1 MRMMNGKKIFAVA
14 VCAFLLAACGKSKP
28 TQSVTEKPAEEA
40 VGSRPEEAA
49 VQETEPTATP
59 SPEATPTPTPDP
71 VYVRPSFANVA
82 VGENAYVDERGSFI
96 TVENSLVV
104 LLPTDENGGYVWN
117 CLENGGDENFSY
129 TERDADHV
137 PYTYTSGKYGG
148 IKTPKSEVRAAE
160 SRSEDSIAAESI
172 PTGVPEPEQEES
184 VYEQPEEYVIE
195 EYVVT
200 EYDDGYEEYP
210 EEYVDEYPEEYPEEY
225 TEEVYWD
232 ENGEP
237 YEPVSVKIPALS
249 GTGEISRGIQPMSA
263 SPALSGTGGIS
274 RGIQPMSASVGSTAD
289 QGDYTYV
296 YAPGRKEFTFTASSA
311 GTSIYCLEYTQNH
324 TSLDSGFILYAHADE
339 NLQVT
344 FDLVWYSFS
353 DCVAAPDG
361 VPEAEATV
369 TAEQAAERAASA
381 AETFDSCVR
390 TNNMIGAAAEMV
402 EGAYWEAYVMD
413 SSIAGISGN
422 GGSFYHENY
431 ADYAWDVFTIEPV
444 SPGRTS
450 AYFVYRTGDDTP
462 MPRIQVADIQVAE
475 DMTVT
480 IHVRRFDMGVEF
492 D

>member
-82 VGENAYVDERGSFI
+82 VGENAYADERGSFI

-263 SPALSGTGGIS
+263 S
-274 RGIQPMSASVGSTAD
+274 VGSTAD

-339 NLQVT
+339 DLQVT

-353 DCVAAPDG
+353 ECVAAPDG

-390 TNNMIGAAAEMV
+390 NNNMIGAAAEMV

-475 DMTVT
+475 DRTVT

>member
-1 MRMMNGKKIFAVA
+1 MRMMYGKKIFAVA

-82 VGENAYVDERGSFI
+82 VGENAYADERGSFI

-249 GTGEISRGIQPMSA
+249 GTG
-263 SPALSGTGGIS
+263 GIS

-339 NLQVT
+339 DLQVT

-353 DCVAAPDG
+353 ECVAAPDG

>member
-1 MRMMNGKKIFAVA
+1 MRMMYGKKIFAVA
-14 VCAFLLAACGKSKP
+14 VCAFILAACGKSKP

-82 VGENAYVDERGSFI
+82 VGENAYADERGSFI

-104 LLPTDENGGYVWN
+104 LLPTDENGGYVWD

-160 SRSEDSIAAESI
+160 SRSEDSIATESI

-210 EEYVDEYPEEYPEEY
+210 EEYVDEYPEEY

-249 GTGEISRGIQPMSA
+249 GTG
-263 SPALSGTGGIS
+263 GIS
-274 RGIQPMSASVGSTAD
+274 RGIQPMSASVGSTANQD
-289 QGDYTYV
+289 DYTYV

-339 NLQVT
+339 DLQVT

-353 DCVAAPDG
+353 ECVAAPDG

-413 SSIAGISGN
+413 SWIAGISGN

-480 IHVRRFDMGVEF
+480 MHVRRFDMGVEF

>member
-1 MRMMNGKKIFAVA
+1 MMYGKKIFAVA

-82 VGENAYVDERGSFI
+82 VGENAYADERGSFI

-160 SRSEDSIAAESI
+160 SRSEDSIATESI

-210 EEYVDEYPEEYPEEY
+210 EEYVDEYPEEY

-237 YEPVSVKIPALS
+237 YEPVSVKI
-249 GTGEISRGIQPMSA
+249 
-263 SPALSGTGGIS
+263 PALSGTGGIS

-339 NLQVT
+339 DLQVT

-353 DCVAAPDG
+353 ECVAAPDG

-450 AYFVYRTGDDTP
+450 AYFVYRTGDDAP

>member
-1 MRMMNGKKIFAVA
+1 MMNGKKIFAVA

-82 VGENAYVDERGSFI
+82 VGENAYADERGSFI

-210 EEYVDEYPEEYPEEY
+210 EEYVDEYPEEY

-249 GTGEISRGIQPMSA
+249 GTG
-263 SPALSGTGGIS
+263 GIS
-274 RGIQPMSASVGSTAD
+274 RGIQPMSASVGSTANQD
-289 QGDYTYV
+289 DYTYV

-339 NLQVT
+339 DLQVT

-353 DCVAAPDG
+353 ECVAAPDG

-450 AYFVYRTGDDTP
+450 AYFVYRTGDDAP

-480 IHVRRFDMGVEF
+480 MHVRRFDMGVEF

>member
-210 EEYVDEYPEEYPEEY
+210 EEYVEEYTEEYPE
-225 TEEVYWD
+225 EEVYWD
-232 ENGEP
+232 ENDEP
-237 YEPVSVKIPALS
+237 YEPVSVTIPS
-249 GTGEISRGIQPMSA
+249 
-263 SPALSGTGGIS
+263 LSGTGGIS

-289 QGDYTYV
+289 QDDYTYV

-339 NLQVT
+339 DLQVT

-353 DCVAAPDG
+353 ECVAAPDG

>member
-1 MRMMNGKKIFAVA
+1 MMYGKKIFAVA
-14 VCAFLLAACGKSKP
+14 VCAFILAACGKSKP
-28 TQSVTEKPAEEA
+28 TQNVTEKPANEA
-40 VGSRPEEAA
+40 VSSRPEEAT

-96 TVENSLVV
+96 TVEN
-104 LLPTDENGGYVWN
+104 VWN

-129 TERDADHV
+129 TERDVDHV

-148 IKTPKSEVRAAE
+148 IKTPKGEVRAAE

-210 EEYVDEYPEEYPEEY
+210 EEYVEEYTEEYPE
-225 TEEVYWD
+225 EEVYWD
-232 ENGEP
+232 ENDEP
-237 YEPVSVKIPALS
+237 YEPVSVTIPS
-249 GTGEISRGIQPMSA
+249 
-263 SPALSGTGGIS
+263 LSGTGGIS

-289 QGDYTYV
+289 QDDYTYV

-339 NLQVT
+339 DLQVT

-369 TAEQAAERAASA
+369 TEEQAAERAASA
-381 AETFDSCVR
+381 AETYDSCVR

-450 AYFVYRTGDDTP
+450 AYFVYRTGDDAP

-480 IHVRRFDMGVEF
+480 MHVRRFDMGVEF

>member
-1 MRMMNGKKIFAVA
+1 MMNGKKIFAVA

-71 VYVRPSFANVA
+71 IYVRPSFANVA

-210 EEYVDEYPEEYPEEY
+210 EEYVEEYPE
-225 TEEVYWD
+225 EEVYWD
-232 ENGEP
+232 ESGEP
-237 YEPVSVKIPALS
+237 YEPVSVTIPS
-249 GTGEISRGIQPMSA
+249 
-263 SPALSGTGGIS
+263 LSGTGGIS

-289 QGDYTYV
+289 QDDYTYV

-353 DCVAAPDG
+353 ECVAAPDG

-450 AYFVYRTGDDTP
+450 AYFVYRTGDDAP

>member
-129 TERDADHV
+129 TERDVDHV

-148 IKTPKSEVRAAE
+148 IKTPKGEVRAAE

-210 EEYVDEYPEEYPEEY
+210 EEYVEEYTEEYPE
-225 TEEVYWD
+225 EEVYWD
-232 ENGEP
+232 ENDEP
-237 YEPVSVKIPALS
+237 YEPVSVTIPS
-249 GTGEISRGIQPMSA
+249 
-263 SPALSGTGGIS
+263 LSGTGGIS

-289 QGDYTYV
+289 QDDYTYV

-339 NLQVT
+339 DLQVT

-369 TAEQAAERAASA
+369 TEEQAAERAASA
-381 AETFDSCVR
+381 AETYDSCVR

>member
-1 MRMMNGKKIFAVA
+1 MMNGKKIFAVA

-82 VGENAYVDERGSFI
+82 VGENAYADERGSFI

-104 LLPTDENGGYVWN
+104 LLPTDENGGYVWD

-160 SRSEDSIAAESI
+160 SRSEDSIATESI

-210 EEYVDEYPEEYPEEY
+210 EEYVDEYPEEY

-249 GTGEISRGIQPMSA
+249 GTG
-263 SPALSGTGGIS
+263 GIS
-274 RGIQPMSASVGSTAD
+274 RGIQPMSASVGSTANQD
-289 QGDYTYV
+289 DYTYV

-339 NLQVT
+339 DLQVT

-353 DCVAAPDG
+353 ECVAAPDG

-450 AYFVYRTGDDTP
+450 AYFVYRTGDDAP

-480 IHVRRFDMGVEF
+480 MHVRRFDMGVEF

>member
-1 MRMMNGKKIFAVA
+1 MRMMYGKKIFAVA

-82 VGENAYVDERGSFI
+82 VGENAYADERGSFI

-104 LLPTDENGGYVWN
+104 LLPTDENGGYVWD

-160 SRSEDSIAAESI
+160 SRSEDSIATESI

-200 EYDDGYEEYP
+200 EYDDEYEEYP
-210 EEYVDEYPEEYPEEY
+210 EEYVDEYPEEY

-249 GTGEISRGIQPMSA
+249 GTG
-263 SPALSGTGGIS
+263 GIS
-274 RGIQPMSASVGSTAD
+274 RGIQPMSASVGSTANQD
-289 QGDYTYV
+289 DYTYV

-339 NLQVT
+339 DLQVT

-353 DCVAAPDG
+353 ECVAAPDG

-450 AYFVYRTGDDTP
+450 AYFVYRTGDDAP

-480 IHVRRFDMGVEF
+480 MHVRRFDMGVEF

>member
-82 VGENAYVDERGSFI
+82 VGENAYADERGSFI

-129 TERDADHV
+129 TERDVDHV

-210 EEYVDEYPEEYPEEY
+210 EEYVEEYTEEYPE
-225 TEEVYWD
+225 EEVYWD
-232 ENGEP
+232 ENDEP
-237 YEPVSVKIPALS
+237 YEPVSVTIPS
-249 GTGEISRGIQPMSA
+249 
-263 SPALSGTGGIS
+263 LSGTGGIS

-289 QGDYTYV
+289 QDDYTYV

-339 NLQVT
+339 DLQVT

-353 DCVAAPDG
+353 ECVAAPDG

>member
-1 MRMMNGKKIFAVA
+1 MMNGKKIFAVA

-71 VYVRPSFANVA
+71 IYVRPSFANVA

-210 EEYVDEYPEEYPEEY
+210 EEYVEEYPE
-225 TEEVYWD
+225 EEVYWD
-232 ENGEP
+232 ESGEP
-237 YEPVSVKIPALS
+237 YEPFSVTIPS
-249 GTGEISRGIQPMSA
+249 
-263 SPALSGTGGIS
+263 LSGTGGIS

-289 QGDYTYV
+289 QDDYTYV

-353 DCVAAPDG
+353 ECVAAPDG

-450 AYFVYRTGDDTP
+450 AYFVYRTGDDAP

>member
-1 MRMMNGKKIFAVA
+1 MMNGKKIFAVA

-82 VGENAYVDERGSFI
+82 VGENAYADERGSFI

-232 ENGEP
+232 ENGEL

-339 NLQVT
+339 DLQVT

-369 TAEQAAERAASA
+369 TVEQAAERAASA
-381 AETFDSCVR
+381 AET
-390 TNNMIGAAAEMV
+390 
-402 EGAYWEAYVMD
+402 YL
-413 SSIAGISGN
+413 
-422 GGSFYHENY
+422 
-431 ADYAWDVFTIEPV
+431 
-444 SPGRTS
+444 
-450 AYFVYRTGDDTP
+450 
-462 MPRIQVADIQVAE
+462 
-475 DMTVT
+475 
-480 IHVRRFDMGVEF
+480 IHVCGPII
-492 D
+492 

>member
-1 MRMMNGKKIFAVA
+1 MMYGKKIFAVA
-14 VCAFLLAACGKSKP
+14 VCAFILAACGKSKP
-28 TQSVTEKPAEEA
+28 TQNVTEKPANEA
-40 VGSRPEEAA
+40 VSSRPEEAT

-129 TERDADHV
+129 TERDVDHV

-148 IKTPKSEVRAAE
+148 IKTPKGEVRAAE

-210 EEYVDEYPEEYPEEY
+210 EEYVEEYTEEYPE
-225 TEEVYWD
+225 EEVYWD
-232 ENGEP
+232 ENDEP
-237 YEPVSVKIPALS
+237 YEPVSVTIPS
-249 GTGEISRGIQPMSA
+249 
-263 SPALSGTGGIS
+263 LSGTGGIS

-289 QGDYTYV
+289 QDDYTYV

-339 NLQVT
+339 DLQVT

>member
-1 MRMMNGKKIFAVA
+1 MMYGKKIFAVA
-14 VCAFLLAACGKSKP
+14 VCAFILAACGKSKP
-28 TQSVTEKPAEEA
+28 TQNVTEKPANEA
-40 VGSRPEEAA
+40 VSSRPEEAT

-129 TERDADHV
+129 TERDVDHV

-160 SRSEDSIAAESI
+160 SRSEDSIATESI

-210 EEYVDEYPEEYPEEY
+210 EEYVEEYTEEYPE
-225 TEEVYWD
+225 EEVYWD
-232 ENGEP
+232 ENDEP
-237 YEPVSVKIPALS
+237 YEPVSVTIPSLS
-249 GTGEISRGIQPMSA
+249 GTE
-263 SPALSGTGGIS
+263 GIS

-289 QGDYTYV
+289 QDDYTYV

-369 TAEQAAERAASA
+369 TEEQAAERAASA
-381 AETFDSCVR
+381 AETYDSCVR

-450 AYFVYRTGDDTP
+450 AYFVYRTGDDAP

-480 IHVRRFDMGVEF
+480 MHVRRFDMGVEF

>member
-82 VGENAYVDERGSFI
+82 VGENAYADERGSFI

-210 EEYVDEYPEEYPEEY
+210 EEYVEEYPEEY
-225 TEEVYWD
+225 TEEEVYWD

-237 YEPVSVKIPALS
+237 YEPVSVTIPS
-249 GTGEISRGIQPMSA
+249 
-263 SPALSGTGGIS
+263 LSGTGGIS

-339 NLQVT
+339 DLQVT

-353 DCVAAPDG
+353 ECVAAPDG

-450 AYFVYRTGDDTP
+450 AYFVYRTGDDAP

>member
-82 VGENAYVDERGSFI
+82 VGENAYADERGSFI

-210 EEYVDEYPEEYPEEY
+210 EEYVDEYPEEY

-249 GTGEISRGIQPMSA
+249 GTG
-263 SPALSGTGGIS
+263 GIS
-274 RGIQPMSASVGSTAD
+274 RGIHPMSASVGSSAD
-289 QGDYTYV
+289 QDDYTYV

-324 TSLDSGFILYAHADE
+324 TSLDSGVILYAHADE
-339 NLQVT
+339 DLQVT

-353 DCVAAPDG
+353 ECVAAPDG

>member
-82 VGENAYVDERGSFI
+82 VGENAYADERGSFI

-249 GTGEISRGIQPMSA
+249 GTG
-263 SPALSGTGGIS
+263 GIS

-339 NLQVT
+339 DLQVT

-353 DCVAAPDG
+353 ECVAAPDG

>member
-1 MRMMNGKKIFAVA
+1 MMYGKKIFAVA
-14 VCAFLLAACGKSKP
+14 VCAFILAACGKSKP
-28 TQSVTEKPAEEA
+28 TQNVTEKPANEA
-40 VGSRPEEAA
+40 VSSRPEEAT

-129 TERDADHV
+129 TERDVDHV

-160 SRSEDSIAAESI
+160 SRSEDSIATESI

-210 EEYVDEYPEEYPEEY
+210 EEYVEEYTEEYPE
-225 TEEVYWD
+225 EEVYWD
-232 ENGEP
+232 ENDEP
-237 YEPVSVKIPALS
+237 YEPVSVTIPS
-249 GTGEISRGIQPMSA
+249 
-263 SPALSGTGGIS
+263 LSGTGGIS
-274 RGIQPMSASVGSTAD
+274 RGIHPMSASVGSSAD
-289 QGDYTYV
+289 QDDYTYV

-339 NLQVT
+339 DLQVT
-344 FDLVWYSFS
+344 FDLVWYSFA

-369 TAEQAAERAASA
+369 TEEQAAERAASA
-381 AETFDSCVR
+381 AETYDSCVR

-413 SSIAGISGN
+413 SSIAGISWSKGL
-422 GGSFYHENY
+422 
-431 ADYAWDVFTIEPV
+431 
-444 SPGRTS
+444 
-450 AYFVYRTGDDTP
+450 TGKR
-462 MPRIQVADIQVAE
+462 MSWILR
-475 DMTVT
+475 
-480 IHVRRFDMGVEF
+480 
-492 D
+492 

>member
-1 MRMMNGKKIFAVA
+1 MNGKKIFAVA

-82 VGENAYVDERGSFI
+82 VGENAYADERGSFI

-210 EEYVDEYPEEYPEEY
+210 EEYVDEYPEEY

-237 YEPVSVKIPALS
+237 YEPVSVKI
-249 GTGEISRGIQPMSA
+249 
-263 SPALSGTGGIS
+263 PALSGTGGIS

-339 NLQVT
+339 DLQVT

-353 DCVAAPDG
+353 ECVAAPDG

>member
-1 MRMMNGKKIFAVA
+1 MMNGKKIFAVA
-14 VCAFLLAACGKSKP
+14 VCAFFLAACGKSKP

-82 VGENAYVDERGSFI
+82 VGENAYADERGSFI

-210 EEYVDEYPEEYPEEY
+210 EEYVEEYTEEYPE
-225 TEEVYWD
+225 EEVYWD
-232 ENGEP
+232 ENDEP
-237 YEPVSVKIPALS
+237 YEPVSVTIPS
-249 GTGEISRGIQPMSA
+249 
-263 SPALSGTGGIS
+263 LSGTGGIS

>member
-1 MRMMNGKKIFAVA
+1 MMYGKKIFAVA
-14 VCAFLLAACGKSKP
+14 VCAFILAACGKSKP
-28 TQSVTEKPAEEA
+28 TQNVTEKPANEA
-40 VGSRPEEAA
+40 VSSRPEEAT

-129 TERDADHV
+129 TERDVDHV

-148 IKTPKSEVRAAE
+148 IKTPKGEVRAAE

-210 EEYVDEYPEEYPEEY
+210 EEYVEEYTEEYPE
-225 TEEVYWD
+225 EEVYWD
-232 ENGEP
+232 ENDEP
-237 YEPVSVKIPALS
+237 YEPVSVTIPS
-249 GTGEISRGIQPMSA
+249 
-263 SPALSGTGGIS
+263 LSGTGGIS

-289 QGDYTYV
+289 QDDYTYV

-339 NLQVT
+339 DLQVT

-369 TAEQAAERAASA
+369 TEEQAAERAASA
-381 AETFDSCVR
+381 AETYDSCVR

-450 AYFVYRTGDDTP
+450 AYFVYRTGDDAP

-480 IHVRRFDMGVEF
+480 MHVRRFDMGVEF

>member
-1 MRMMNGKKIFAVA
+1 M
-14 VCAFLLAACGKSKP
+14 
-28 TQSVTEKPAEEA
+28 
-40 VGSRPEEAA
+40 
-49 VQETEPTATP
+49 
-59 SPEATPTPTPDP
+59 
-71 VYVRPSFANVA
+71 
-82 VGENAYVDERGSFI
+82 
-96 TVENSLVV
+96 
-104 LLPTDENGGYVWN
+104 
-117 CLENGGDENFSY
+117 
-129 TERDADHV
+129 
-137 PYTYTSGKYGG
+137 
-148 IKTPKSEVRAAE
+148 
-160 SRSEDSIAAESI
+160 
-172 PTGVPEPEQEES
+172 
-184 VYEQPEEYVIE
+184 
-195 EYVVT
+195 T

-210 EEYVDEYPEEYPEEY
+210 EEYVEEYPEEY
-225 TEEVYWD
+225 TEEEVYWD

-237 YEPVSVKIPALS
+237 YEPVSVTIPAF
-249 GTGEISRGIQPMSA
+249 
-263 SPALSGTGGIS
+263 SGTGGIS

-339 NLQVT
+339 DLQVT

-353 DCVAAPDG
+353 ECVAAPDG

-475 DMTVT
+475 DRTVT

>member
-1 MRMMNGKKIFAVA
+1 MMYGKKIFAVA
-14 VCAFLLAACGKSKP
+14 VCAFILAACGKSKP
-28 TQSVTEKPAEEA
+28 TQNVTEKPANEA
-40 VGSRPEEAA
+40 VSSRPEEAT

-129 TERDADHV
+129 TERDVDHV

-148 IKTPKSEVRAAE
+148 IKTPKGEVRAAE

-210 EEYVDEYPEEYPEEY
+210 EEYVEEYTEEYPE
-225 TEEVYWD
+225 EEVYWD
-232 ENGEP
+232 ENDEP
-237 YEPVSVKIPALS
+237 YEPVSVTIPS
-249 GTGEISRGIQPMSA
+249 
-263 SPALSGTGGIS
+263 LSGTGGIS

-289 QGDYTYV
+289 QDDYTYV

-339 NLQVT
+339 DLQVT

-369 TAEQAAERAASA
+369 TEEQAAERAASA
-381 AETFDSCVR
+381 AETYDSCVR

-480 IHVRRFDMGVEF
+480 MHVRRFDMGVEF

>member
-1 MRMMNGKKIFAVA
+1 MMYGKHIFAVT
-14 VCAFLLAACGKSKP
+14 VCAFILAACGKSKP
-28 TQSVTEKPAEEA
+28 AQNVTEKPANEA
-40 VGSRPEEAA
+40 VSSRPEEAT
-49 VQETEPTATP
+49 VQEAEPTATP

-129 TERDADHV
+129 TERDVDHV

-148 IKTPKSEVRAAE
+148 IKTPKGEVRAAE

-210 EEYVDEYPEEYPEEY
+210 EEYVEEYTEEYPE
-225 TEEVYWD
+225 EEVYWD
-232 ENGEP
+232 ENDEP
-237 YEPVSVKIPALS
+237 YEPVSVTIPS
-249 GTGEISRGIQPMSA
+249 
-263 SPALSGTGGIS
+263 LSGTGGIS

-289 QGDYTYV
+289 QDDYTYV

-339 NLQVT
+339 DLQVT

-369 TAEQAAERAASA
+369 TEEQAAERAASA
-381 AETFDSCVR
+381 AETYDSCVR

-450 AYFVYRTGDDTP
+450 AYFVYRTGDDAP

-480 IHVRRFDMGVEF
+480 MHVRRFDMGVEF

>member
-82 VGENAYVDERGSFI
+82 VGENAYADERGSFI

-210 EEYVDEYPEEYPEEY
+210 EEYVDEYPEEY

-296 YAPGRKEFTFTASSA
+296 YAPGRKEF
-311 GTSIYCLEYTQNH
+311 
-324 TSLDSGFILYAHADE
+324 DSGFILYAHADE
-339 NLQVT
+339 DLQVT

-353 DCVAAPDG
+353 ECVAAPDG

>member
-82 VGENAYVDERGSFI
+82 VGANAYADERGSFI

-210 EEYVDEYPEEYPEEY
+210 EEYVEEYTEEYPE
-225 TEEVYWD
+225 EEVYWD
-232 ENGEP
+232 ENDEP
-237 YEPVSVKIPALS
+237 YEPVSVTIPS
-249 GTGEISRGIQPMSA
+249 
-263 SPALSGTGGIS
+263 LSGTGGIS

-289 QGDYTYV
+289 QDDYTYV

-339 NLQVT
+339 DLQVT

-353 DCVAAPDG
+353 ECVAAPDG

>member
-1 MRMMNGKKIFAVA
+1 MMYGKKIFAVA
-14 VCAFLLAACGKSKP
+14 VCAFILAACGKSKP
-28 TQSVTEKPAEEA
+28 TQNVTEKPANEA
-40 VGSRPEEAA
+40 VSSRPEEAT

-129 TERDADHV
+129 TERDVDHV

-148 IKTPKSEVRAAE
+148 IKTPKGEVRAAE

-210 EEYVDEYPEEYPEEY
+210 EEYVEEYTEEYPE
-225 TEEVYWD
+225 EEVYWD
-232 ENGEP
+232 ENDEP
-237 YEPVSVKIPALS
+237 YEPVSVTIPS
-249 GTGEISRGIQPMSA
+249 
-263 SPALSGTGGIS
+263 LSGTGGIS

-289 QGDYTYV
+289 QDDYTYV

-450 AYFVYRTGDDTP
+450 AYFVYRTGDDAP

>member
-71 VYVRPSFANVA
+71 IYVRPSFANVA

-210 EEYVDEYPEEYPEEY
+210 EEYVEEYPE
-225 TEEVYWD
+225 EEVYWD
-232 ENGEP
+232 ESGEP
-237 YEPVSVKIPALS
+237 YEPVSVTIPS
-249 GTGEISRGIQPMSA
+249 
-263 SPALSGTGGIS
+263 LSGTGGIS

-289 QGDYTYV
+289 QDDYTYV

-353 DCVAAPDG
+353 ECVAAPDG

-450 AYFVYRTGDDTP
+450 AYFVYRTGDDAP

>member
-1 MRMMNGKKIFAVA
+1 MMNGKKIFAVA

-82 VGENAYVDERGSFI
+82 VGENAYADERGSFI

-137 PYTYTSGKYGG
+137 PYTYTSEKYGV

-172 PTGVPEPEQEES
+172 PTGVPESEQEES

-210 EEYVDEYPEEYPEEY
+210 EEYVDEYPEEY

-249 GTGEISRGIQPMSA
+249 GTGGISRGIQPMSA
-263 SPALSGTGGIS
+263 SPSLSGTEGIS
-274 RGIQPMSASVGSTAD
+274 RGIQPMSASVGSTANQD
-289 QGDYTYV
+289 DYTYV

-324 TSLDSGFILYAHADE
+324 TSLDSGFILYVHADE
-339 NLQVT
+339 
-344 FDLVWYSFS
+344 DL
-353 DCVAAPDG
+353 
-361 VPEAEATV
+361 
-369 TAEQAAERAASA
+369 
-381 AETFDSCVR
+381 
-390 TNNMIGAAAEMV
+390 
-402 EGAYWEAYVMD
+402 
-413 SSIAGISGN
+413 
-422 GGSFYHENY
+422 
-431 ADYAWDVFTIEPV
+431 
-444 SPGRTS
+444 
-450 AYFVYRTGDDTP
+450 
-462 MPRIQVADIQVAE
+462 
-475 DMTVT
+475 
-480 IHVRRFDMGVEF
+480 
-492 D
+492 

>member
-82 VGENAYVDERGSFI
+82 VGENAYADERGSFI

-104 LLPTDENGGYVWN
+104 LLPTDENGDYVWN
-117 CLENGGDENFSY
+117 CRENGGDENFSY

-148 IKTPKSEVRAAE
+148 IKTPKGEVRAAE

-210 EEYVDEYPEEYPEEY
+210 EEYVEEYTEEYPE
-225 TEEVYWD
+225 EEVYWD
-232 ENGEP
+232 ENDEP
-237 YEPVSVKIPALS
+237 YEPVSVTIPS
-249 GTGEISRGIQPMSA
+249 
-263 SPALSGTGGIS
+263 LSGTGGIS

>member
-1 MRMMNGKKIFAVA
+1 MMYGKKIFAVA
-14 VCAFLLAACGKSKP
+14 VCAFILAACGKSKP
-28 TQSVTEKPAEEA
+28 TQNVTEKPANEA
-40 VGSRPEEAA
+40 VSSRPEEAT

-129 TERDADHV
+129 TERDVDHV

-148 IKTPKSEVRAAE
+148 IKTPKGEVRAAE

-210 EEYVDEYPEEYPEEY
+210 EEYVEEYTEEYPE
-225 TEEVYWD
+225 EEVYWD
-232 ENGEP
+232 ENDEP
-237 YEPVSVKIPALS
+237 YEPVSVTIPS
-249 GTGEISRGIQPMSA
+249 
-263 SPALSGTGGIS
+263 LSGTGGIS

-289 QGDYTYV
+289 QDDYTYV

-339 NLQVT
+339 DLQVT

-369 TAEQAAERAASA
+369 TEEQAAERAASA
-381 AETFDSCVR
+381 AETYDSCVR

>member
-1 MRMMNGKKIFAVA
+1 MMNGKKIFAVA

-82 VGENAYVDERGSFI
+82 VGENAYADERGSFI

-160 SRSEDSIAAESI
+160 SRSEDSIATESI

-200 EYDDGYEEYP
+200 EYDDGYEEDP
-210 EEYVDEYPEEYPEEY
+210 EEYVEEYPEEY
-225 TEEVYWD
+225 TEEEVYWD

-237 YEPVSVKIPALS
+237 YEPVSVTIPAF
-249 GTGEISRGIQPMSA
+249 
-263 SPALSGTGGIS
+263 SGTGGIS
-274 RGIQPMSASVGSTAD
+274 RGIQPMSASVGSTANQD
-289 QGDYTYV
+289 DYTYV

-339 NLQVT
+339 DLQVT

-353 DCVAAPDG
+353 ECVAAPDG

-450 AYFVYRTGDDTP
+450 AYFVYRTGDDAP

-480 IHVRRFDMGVEF
+480 MHVRRFDMGVEF

>member
-1 MRMMNGKKIFAVA
+1 MMNGKKIFAVA

-82 VGENAYVDERGSFI
+82 VGENAYADERGSFI

-160 SRSEDSIAAESI
+160 SRSEDSIATESI

-195 EYVVT
+195 EYVVE

-210 EEYVDEYPEEYPEEY
+210 EEYVEEYIEEYPD
-225 TEEVYWD
+225 EEVYED
-232 ENGEP
+232 ENGNL
-237 YEPVSVKIPALS
+237 YVLTSATIPTLS
-249 GTGEISRGIQPMSA
+249 ESGRISSGIRPMS
-263 SPALSGTGGIS
+263 
-274 RGIQPMSASVGSTAD
+274 STA
-289 QGDYTYV
+289 GSAAEREDYTYV

-339 NLQVT
+339 DLQVT

-353 DCVAAPDG
+353 ECVAAPDG

>member
-1 MRMMNGKKIFAVA
+1 MMNGKKIFAVA

-82 VGENAYVDERGSFI
+82 VGENAYADERGSFI

-148 IKTPKSEVRAAE
+148 IKTPKNEVRAAE

-210 EEYVDEYPEEYPEEY
+210 EEYVDEYPEEYPEKY

-249 GTGEISRGIQPMSA
+249 GTGGK
-263 SPALSGTGGIS
+263 S

-339 NLQVT
+339 DLQVT

-369 TAEQAAERAASA
+369 TVEQAAERAASA
-381 AETFDSCVR
+381 AETYDSCVR

>member
-1 MRMMNGKKIFAVA
+1 MMYGKKIFAVA
-14 VCAFLLAACGKSKP
+14 VCAFILAACGKSKP
-28 TQSVTEKPAEEA
+28 TQNVTEKPANEA
-40 VGSRPEEAA
+40 VSSRPEEAT

-129 TERDADHV
+129 TERDVDHV

-160 SRSEDSIAAESI
+160 SRSEDSIATESI

-210 EEYVDEYPEEYPEEY
+210 EEYVEEYTEEYPE
-225 TEEVYWD
+225 EEVYWD
-232 ENGEP
+232 ENDEP
-237 YEPVSVKIPALS
+237 YEPVSVTIPS
-249 GTGEISRGIQPMSA
+249 
-263 SPALSGTGGIS
+263 LSGTGGIS
-274 RGIQPMSASVGSTAD
+274 RGIHPMSASVGSSAD
-289 QGDYTYV
+289 QDDYTYV

-339 NLQVT
+339 DLQVT
-344 FDLVWYSFS
+344 FDLVWYSFA

-369 TAEQAAERAASA
+369 TEEQAAERAASA
-381 AETFDSCVR
+381 AETYDSCVR

>member
-1 MRMMNGKKIFAVA
+1 MMNGKKIFAVA

-82 VGENAYVDERGSFI
+82 VGENAYADERGSFI

-210 EEYVDEYPEEYPEEY
+210 EEYVDEYPEEY

-237 YEPVSVKIPALS
+237 YEPVSVKI
-249 GTGEISRGIQPMSA
+249 
-263 SPALSGTGGIS
+263 PALSGTGGIS

-339 NLQVT
+339 DLQVT

-353 DCVAAPDG
+353 ECVAAPDG

>member
-1 MRMMNGKKIFAVA
+1 MMYGKKIFAVA
-14 VCAFLLAACGKSKP
+14 VCAFILAACGKSKP
-28 TQSVTEKPAEEA
+28 TQNVTEKPANEA
-40 VGSRPEEAA
+40 VSSRPEEAT

-129 TERDADHV
+129 TERDVDHV

-210 EEYVDEYPEEYPEEY
+210 EEYVEEYTEEYPE
-225 TEEVYWD
+225 EEVYWD
-232 ENGEP
+232 ENDEP
-237 YEPVSVKIPALS
+237 YEPVSVTIPS
-249 GTGEISRGIQPMSA
+249 
-263 SPALSGTGGIS
+263 LSGTGGIS

-289 QGDYTYV
+289 QDDYTYV

-450 AYFVYRTGDDTP
+450 AYFVYRTGDDAP